1 MTHYL
6 IYAIVPIV
14 LAVLLKL
21 ASMEKPIELD
31 EKAFLLK
38 YGKSLRIFGIG
49 LPLLFIIFIVM
60 AGFGNPP
67 QKDDDIKSYLW
78 LLSMAMLF
86 LLYFY
91 LEFFRVK
98 IIVSD
103 KIIIAT
109 TPWKGTREFYW
120 KEIEKVSYSPTF
132 RWLKLKTYNNKTLY
146 ISLFIT
152 GFDEFI
158 RKMMDSLQIP
168 KYQEAMD
175 KMDGQSKV

>member
-14 LAVLLKL
+14 LTVLLKL
-21 ASMEKPIELD
+21 ASMEKTIELD

-49 LPLLFIIFIVM
+49 LPLLFIIFIIK
-60 AGFGNPP
+60 AGSENPP
-67 QKDDDIKSYLW
+67 QNDDDIKSYIW
-78 LLSMAMLF
+78 LLCMAMMF

-98 IIVSD
+98 IIVND
-103 KIIIAT
+103 KYIIAT
-109 TPWKGTREFYW
+109 TPWKGTREIYW
-120 KEIEKVSYSPTF
+120 QEIEKVTYSQTF
-132 RWLKLKTYNNKTLY
+132 RWLKIKTYNNKTLY

-152 GFDEFI
+152 GFDKFI
-158 RKMMDSLQIP
+158 REMMDRLQIP

-175 KMDGQSKV
+175 KMD